1 MSAIFTA
8 RRMLP
13 ATIFCLGLLPI
24 TGAPAYGQSMPTV
37 RLTAQNQKLS
47 AVLEDWQAQSGMRL
61 LFANS
66 LVDSCR
72 VSLQHTGPALSVLHR
87 LLQTTPFE
95 AVSQGGNLWVIAPKS
110 SQVRRLIALAGA
122 VFDAQD
128 ERPLEGAEIFLL
140 PAREHARTDSL
151 GHYRISQAR
160 PGRNRLRVK
169 RVGYEDYSTE
179 LVLSGEIAPH
189 VPIALTPKNMTTPE
203 VLVEAQR
210 LPRNINGL
218 LAQQTLSRHGLTLSA
233 LSRPDEVFEILQ
245 QQPGVSHREADD
257 VFPHVEGGSASEVGI
272 ELDGVPIFVPT
283 YSRNRRSLFSATT
296 IDAITL
302 HRSGYG
308 ASLGGAMSGFIAL
321 HSREIR
327 EQPYRFYGGLSTNGF
342 GVGVN
347 HYSEK
352 IAWSGLLRRANVEQD
367 LDFHTFSANDL
378 FNKFEFQFSPQH
390 RLTLLS
396 LAAQGSLTQSN
407 SFRVSETV
415 THSSGLR
422 YDGPGHAILLYH
434 SALQDWLTETGFKL
448 DVTHQ
453 ITSASAL
460 HAGAHAAR
468 LIGENRLTALDS
480 LGEFKYIK
488 DTFPYTNARNLL
500 LARQKV
506 NLLSPYFSVCLLQ
519 PFWSMEVG
527 ARVPTIFPDGRVWV
541 EPRVQFTLTPAPAV
555 QLTLAAGDY
564 HQFTDRSF
572 ASEAKSGDSPGA
584 GEYVVRAE
592 ARSPSRAGHWRGE
605 ISYRPQADWAL
616 AVAGFKK
623 QYDFAGQF
631 YLGRINYHIWQIP
644 LAHGHSSGVEFW
656 LGKVRGLSQG
666 WLSYTHSHAR
676 YVSADGTSFQPYFNR
691 ERILNLAFTRYVSSR
706 VQFKWHYSR
715 ASGYPVRA
723 WDLGDIEVRPNDSAE
738 ELARAYFS
746 ETRES
751 GSRAQLAFGLSWLMA
766 GSDKP
771 HTFEAAVLHTHEE
784 QLSGEMQGSFRLW
797 LALHFA
803 K

>member
-283 YSRNRRSLFSATT
+283 YSRNRRSLFSTTT
-296 IDAITL
+296 IEAITL
-302 HRSGYG
+302 HRSGYD

-342 GVGVN
+342 SIGAN
-347 HYSEK
+347 HYSKK

-396 LAAQGSLTQSN
+396 LVAQGFLTQSN

-422 YDGPGHAILLYH
+422 YDGPGYAILLYH

-468 LIGENRLTALDS
+468 LIGENRLTA
-480 LGEFKYIK
+480 
-488 DTFPYTNARNLL
+488 
-500 LARQKV
+500 
-506 NLLSPYFSVCLLQ
+506 
-519 PFWSMEVG
+519 
-527 ARVPTIFPDGRVWV
+527 
-541 EPRVQFTLTPAPAV
+541 
-555 QLTLAAGDY
+555 
-564 HQFTDRSF
+564 
-572 ASEAKSGDSPGA
+572 
-584 GEYVVRAE
+584 
-592 ARSPSRAGHWRGE
+592 
-605 ISYRPQADWAL
+605 
-616 AVAGFKK
+616 
-623 QYDFAGQF
+623 
-631 YLGRINYHIWQIP
+631 
-644 LAHGHSSGVEFW
+644 
-656 LGKVRGLSQG
+656 
-666 WLSYTHSHAR
+666 
-676 YVSADGTSFQPYFNR
+676 
-691 ERILNLAFTRYVSSR
+691 
-706 VQFKWHYSR
+706 
-715 ASGYPVRA
+715 
-723 WDLGDIEVRPNDSAE
+723 
-738 ELARAYFS
+738 
-746 ETRES
+746 
-751 GSRAQLAFGLSWLMA
+751 
-766 GSDKP
+766 
-771 HTFEAAVLHTHEE
+771 
-784 QLSGEMQGSFRLW
+784 
-797 LALHFA
+797 
-803 K
+803 

>member
-1 MSAIFTA
+1 
-8 RRMLP
+8 MLP
-13 ATIFCLGLLPI
+13 AAICWLGLLSI
-24 TGAPAYGQSMPTV
+24 AGAPAYGQNMPTV
-37 RLTAQNQKLS
+37 RLTAQNEKLS

-72 VSLQHTGPALSVLHR
+72 VSLQHTGPALSALHR
-87 LLQTTPFE
+87 LLQPTPFE

-110 SQVRRLIALAGA
+110 SKAKRLITLAGA
-122 VFDAQD
+122 VFDAHD

-140 PAREHARTDSL
+140 PAREHVRTDSL
-151 GHYRISQAR
+151 GRYLVSQAL
-160 PGRNRLRVK
+160 PGRNRLRVM

-179 LVLSGEIAPH
+179 LVMSEESALH
-189 VPIALTPKNMTTPE
+189 VPIALTPKNMTAPE

-210 LPRNINGL
+210 LPKNVNGL
-218 LAQQTLSRHGLTLSA
+218 LAQQMLSRHGLTLSA

-283 YSRNRRSLFSATT
+283 YSRNRRSLFSTTT
-296 IDAITL
+296 IEAITL

-342 GVGVN
+342 GVGAN
-347 HYSEK
+347 QYSEK
-352 IAWSGLLRRANVEQD
+352 ISWSGMLRFANVEQD

-378 FNKFEFQFSPQH
+378 FNKFELQFSPQR
-390 RLTLLS
+390 RLTFLS
-396 LAAQGSLTQSN
+396 LVAQGSLTQSN
-407 SFRVSETV
+407 SFRASETV

-422 YDGPGHAILLYH
+422 YVGPGHAVLLYH
-434 SALQDWLTETGFKL
+434 SVLQDWLTETGFKL
-448 DVTHQ
+448 DVTHRL
-453 ITSASAL
+453 TAALAL

-468 LIGENRLTALDS
+468 LISENRLTMLDS
-480 LGEFKYIK
+480 LGAFKYTK
-488 DTFPYTNARNLL
+488 DTFPYTNAKDLL
-500 LARQKV
+500 LFRQKV
-506 NLLSPYFSVCLLQ
+506 DLFSPYFSIRFNRRL
-519 PFWSMEVG
+519 WSTEVG
-527 ARVPTIFPDGRVWV
+527 TRLSTILSEDRVWI
-541 EPRVQFTLTPAPAV
+541 EPRVQFTLTPAPVV

-592 ARSPSRAGHWRGE
+592 AHSPSRARHWRGE
-605 ISYRPQADWAL
+605 ISFRPQADWAL

-644 LAHGHSSGVEFW
+644 LAHGHSSGMEFW

-676 YVSADGTSFQPYFNR
+676 YVSAGGTSFQPYFNR
-691 ERILNLAFTRYVSSR
+691 ERIVNLAFTRYVSSH
-706 VQFKWHYSR
+706 VQLKWHYSR

-738 ELARAYFS
+738 ELAQVYFS

-784 QLSGEMQGSFRLW
+784 QLSGEIQGSFRLW